1 MSDTN
6 GSTTTGRDPRGWFAK
21 GNKIAAG
28 NPMNLR
34 MRELKQALLDCAT
47 EADIRDLYASLMES
61 ARAGDTAATRLLFEY
76 LCGRPTQGIALS
88 GPEGEPLAI
97 GAIIAVVTE
106 ALADHPEA
114 RTKVAAAFHQLGRSR
129 DGLPRLGQLGSST

>member
-6 GSTTTGRDPRGWFAK
+6 EHGNGRDPRGWFAK

-28 NPMNLR
+28 NPMNVR
-34 MRELKQALLDCAT
+34 MRELRQALLNCAT

-76 LCGRPTQGIALS
+76 LVGKPVQGIALA
-88 GPEGEPLAI
+88 GPEGEPLAM
-97 GAIIAVVTE
+97 GAIVAVMTE
-106 ALADHPEA
+106 ALAGHPEA
-114 RTKVAAAFHQLGRSR
+114 RTQVAAAFHRLGSSR
-129 DGLPRLGQLGSST
+129 DGLPQLGSGS